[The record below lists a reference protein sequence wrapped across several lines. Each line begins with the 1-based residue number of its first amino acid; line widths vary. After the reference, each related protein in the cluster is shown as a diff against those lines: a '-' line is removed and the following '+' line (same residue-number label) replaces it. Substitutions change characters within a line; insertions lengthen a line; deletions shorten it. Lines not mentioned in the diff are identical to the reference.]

1 MKKIITLMFLMIAL
15 YLSVFSQK
23 SKDRNK
29 NIASKEVKQA
39 ETKEVVFSIYPNPA
53 NYEFKIK
60 AEISLDSYIEIY
72 NILGKLITKITPSSV
87 SNTTFVIDCSNWE
100 RGYYF
105 CRLVTKNKV
114 EKTEKIIIT
123 Q

>member
-1 MKKIITLMFLMIAL
+1 MKKTITLMFLMTIL
-15 YLSVFSQK
+15 CLNIFSQK
-23 SKDRNK
+23 SKEKNK
-29 NIASKEVKQA
+29 NTASKGVKQT

-53 NYEFKIK
+53 NYEFKIN

-87 SNTTFVIDCSNWE
+87 SNSSFLIDCSNWE

-114 EKTEKIIIT
+114 EKTEKIITT